1 MSKQQLTERYY
12 TLLSVLT
19 RKDITIDGYIKAY
32 RELNSITIALE
43 AETRIEKEDWK
54 KDHPSMQEL
63 QINIC

>member
-19 RKDITIDGYIKAY
+19 RKDITIDSYIKSY
-32 RELNSITIALE
+32 RDLNSVTIALE
-43 AETRIEKEDWK
+43 AELRIEKEDWK

-63 QINIC
+63 HVDVC